1 MSCVI
6 SAEIFFPVVTY
17 AGLYW
22 MGDIWYVSNNIIG
35 LGCNSSEGL
44 AFSD

>member
-1 MSCVI
+1 MI
-6 SAEIFFPVVTY
+6 SVEGFFQWLLMLDCT
-17 AGLYW
+17 GG
-22 MGDIWYVSNNIIG
+22 MGGIQYVNYNIIG